1 MLCGMPV
8 CLLQNSGS
16 HTKMAHSLAAMLIH
30 LPCFVTS
37 GTLHLRCLL
46 LYNYNCG
53 LVKEIIDICLGMTE
67 TVCCFICVG
76 SNPTSSEGEKVMMLL
91 LIRQYFRMAS
101 RGRMLKDGNIQSNG
115 LLVLYLY
122 FRSTTEKY
130 SCYLWLPGEVGWHF
144 FVTVSRSLPSLSTTA
159 ACSGVLNIFG
169 YSLVKAMNS
178 YLTKPKRQGEA
189 FQLHFWLK

>member
-1 MLCGMPV
+1 MPWQTPSIHQARLCLKAGKLSFLLLSYSLLFRDFYRLFHEVSPCNEGANEHECACLSMLCGMPV

-16 HTKMAHSLAAMLIH
+16 HTKMAHSLAAMHIH

-122 FRSTTEKY
+122 LRSTTEKY
-130 SCYLWLPGEVGWHF
+130 SCCL
-144 FVTVSRSLPSLSTTA
+144 
-159 ACSGVLNIFG
+159 
-169 YSLVKAMNS
+169 
-178 YLTKPKRQGEA
+178 
-189 FQLHFWLK
+189 